1 MRPVWTFLIWID
13 RCVNVLLGGQYDET
27 LSGRAW
33 RMKLKRQPYWWW
45 TADAIDA
52 LFFWQVDHCRV
63 QHEAEY
69 AAALVREAKL

>member
-1 MRPVWTFLIWID
+1 MRSILKALIWLD
-13 RCVNVLLGGQYDET
+13 RAINVLLGGEWDET

-33 RMKLKRQPYWWW
+33 RMKVKNQPYWFWC
-45 TADAIDA
+45 ADFIDA

-69 AAALVREAKL
+69 AASLVKGARI